1 MTQTLSADIAAWGST
16 GQPVNPDAR
25 HTLPRLWSAEMLDHW
40 IIRSQ
45 PEVVILDVFSNKQ
58 RFFEG
63 HTNDVQCLVMDP
75 VGETSWRK
83 RQPWMMCHLNLSRS
97 LRILM
102 VFCCLMLK
110 ISYDYL
116 LVPGLNYV
124 LFSTVGIPRGMEW
137 APPVVHFWTDGW
149 EGAAG
154 LSLSWWSVSEFCWD
168 VDGCMNGMKIYKNL
182 ISTTS
187 LYQSLSY
194 LHVNLS

>member
-1 MTQTLSADIAAWGST
+1 MHWSVSQLPTSRQSASSMRQSPPRSSQCCYGPQQWPRHYPLISRLG
-16 GQPVNPDAR
+16 GQPVNRSTQTPDIPF
-25 HTLPRLWSAEMLDHW
+25 LDWSAEMLDHW

-110 ISYDYL
+110 IS
-116 LVPGLNYV
+116 
-124 LFSTVGIPRGMEW
+124 
-137 APPVVHFWTDGW
+137 
-149 EGAAG
+149 
-154 LSLSWWSVSEFCWD
+154 
-168 VDGCMNGMKIYKNL
+168 
-182 ISTTS
+182 
-187 LYQSLSY
+187 
-194 LHVNLS
+194 